1 MFSIKLGLKN
11 LTRNKRRNAITIMVI
26 AFAFFIYLFLDSV
39 MVGMEEMAFDNI
51 KDFET
56 GDIQIA
62 YPEYW
67 EDREKLPLENLIYLN
82 QEIEDIIQNRDE
94 ILGVSPEL
102 RFKANLNNG
111 IDETEVI
118 GLGILP
124 EKYNKVYSTQEYL
137 IDGSGFSLG
146 ESKAVIGKGLAE
158 LMDLKVNDYITLLVR
173 TKEET
178 FNTIDLEI
186 GGLINTPDPLINNG
200 IVFVPL
206 DIARKAL
213 NVENGV
219 SMMTIKTIKG
229 KNIDPIIEEINQ
241 NFQKKNLN
249 IKAYSWR
256 ESAKTVIAVG
266 AAQDAETAIVLSVI
280 LMIGMIG
287 IINNVILSALER
299 TREIGMMKALGMRE
313 WEIVS
318 VFMVEATGLGIIGGL
333 AGCLLGAIGVGC
345 MVKLGYDLSYIGGD
359 MSLYGIPFI
368 DKIYGVWNLPSF
380 VFIFFLGLIF
390 ALFSS
395 MIPAYWACL
404 LYTSDAADEEDS
416 LD

>member
-11 LTRNKRRNAITIMVI
+11 LTRNKRRNAITILVI

-39 MVGMEEMAFDNI
+39 MVGMEEIAFDNI
-51 KDFET
+51 KNFET

-82 QEIEDIIQNRDE
+82 QEIEDSIKNGNGQLDI
-94 ILGVSPEL
+94 SPEL

-124 EKYNKVYSTQEYL
+124 EKYNAVYSTQEYL
-137 IDGSGFSLG
+137 IEGSGFSLG
-146 ESKAVIGKGLAE
+146 ESKAVIGKKLAE
-158 LMDLKVNDYITLLVR
+158 LMDLKVNDYITLLIR

-178 FNTIDLEI
+178 FNTIDLAI

-206 DIARKAL
+206 DIAQQAL
-213 NVENGV
+213 NVENGM

-229 KNIDPIIEEINQ
+229 KNIVPIIEEINQ
-241 NFQKKNLN
+241 NFQKKNLS

-266 AAQDAETAIVLSVI
+266 AAQDAETAVVLSVI

-313 WEIVS
+313 WEIVL

-345 MVKLGYDLSYIGGD
+345 MVKFGYDLSYIGGD
-359 MSLYGIPFI
+359 MSLYGIPVI

-395 MIPAYWACL
+395 MIPAYWAAHKDPVKAI
-404 LYTSDAADEEDS
+404 YHR
-416 LD
+416 

>member
-11 LTRNKRRNAITIMVI
+11 LTRNKRRNAITILVI
-26 AFAFFIYLFLDSV
+26 AFAFFIFLFLDSV

-82 QEIEDIIQNRDE
+82 QEIEDSIKNGNGQLDI
-94 ILGVSPEL
+94 SPEL

-124 EKYNKVYSTQEYL
+124 EKYNAVYSTQEYL

-146 ESKAVIGKGLAE
+146 ESKAVIGKKLAE

-229 KNIDPIIEEINQ
+229 KKIDPIIEEINQ
-241 NFQKKNLN
+241 NFQKKNLS

-266 AAQDAETAIVLSVI
+266 AAQEAETAIVLTVI

-345 MVKLGYDLSYIGGD
+345 MVKFGYDLSYIGGD
-359 MSLYGIPFI
+359 MSLYGIPVI

-395 MIPAYWACL
+395 MIPAYWAAHKDPVKAI
-404 LYTSDAADEEDS
+404 YHR
-416 LD
+416 

>member
-11 LTRNKRRNAITIMVI
+11 LTRNKRRNAITILVI

-39 MVGMEEMAFDNI
+39 MVGMEEIAFDNI

-67 EDREKLPLENLIYLN
+67 KDREKLPLENLIYLN
-82 QEIEDIIQNRDE
+82 QEIEDSIKNGNGQLDI
-94 ILGVSPEL
+94 SPEL

-124 EKYNKVYSTQEYL
+124 EKYNEVYSTQEYL

-200 IVFVPL
+200 LVFVPL

-266 AAQDAETAIVLSVI
+266 AAQEAETAITLTVI

-333 AGCLLGAIGVGC
+333 VGCLLGAIGVGC
-345 MVKLGYDLSYIGGD
+345 MVKFGYDLSYIGGD
-359 MSLYGIPFI
+359 MSLYGIPVI

-395 MIPAYWACL
+395 MIPAYWAAHKDPVEAI
-404 LYTSDAADEEDS
+404 YHR
-416 LD
+416 

>member
-1 MFSIKLGLKN
+1 M
-11 LTRNKRRNAITIMVI
+11 I

-39 MVGMEEMAFDNI
+39 MVGMEEIAFDNI

-82 QEIEDIIQNRDE
+82 QEIEDSIKNGNGQLD
-94 ILGVSPEL
+94 VSPEL

-124 EKYNKVYSTQEYL
+124 EKYNAVYSTQEYL
-137 IDGSGFSLG
+137 IDGSSFSLG
-146 ESKAVIGKGLAE
+146 ESKAVIGKKLAE

-186 GGLINTPDPLINNG
+186 GGVINTPDPLINNG

-229 KNIDPIIEEINQ
+229 KNIDPIIEKLNQ
-241 NFQKKNLN
+241 NFQKKNLS

-266 AAQDAETAIVLSVI
+266 AAQDAETAIVLTVI

-345 MVKLGYDLSYIGGD
+345 MVKFGYDLSYIGGD
-359 MSLYGIPFI
+359 MSLYGIPVI

-395 MIPAYWACL
+395 MIPAYWAAHKDPVKAI
-404 LYTSDAADEEDS
+404 YHR
-416 LD
+416 

>member
-11 LTRNKRRNAITIMVI
+11 LTRQKRRNFITILVI
-26 AFAFFIYLFLDSV
+26 AFAFFIYLFIDS
-39 MVGMEEMAFDNI
+39 MMGGMEEMSFSNI
-51 KDFET
+51 KNFET
-56 GDIQIA
+56 GSIQVA

-67 EDREKLPLENLIYLN
+67 EEREELPLKNLIDLN
-82 QEIEDIIQNRDE
+82 QDIEDSIKNRDD

-118 GLGILP
+118 GLGIIP
-124 EKYNKVYSTQEYL
+124 EKYNEVYSTQEYV
-137 IDGSGFSLG
+137 IAGSSFASG
-146 ESKAVIGKGLAE
+146 ESKALIGKGLAE

-186 GGLINTPDPLINNG
+186 GGLVNTPHPLINNG

-213 NVENGV
+213 NVEDAV
-219 SMMTIKTIKG
+219 SMITIKTDKG
-229 KNIDPIIEEINQ
+229 KEIGPIMDDINQ
-241 NFQKKNLN
+241 IFQKKNMT
-249 IKAYSWR
+249 IKAYSWE
-256 ESAKTVIAVG
+256 ESAKTVIAMS
-266 AAQDAETAIVLSVI
+266 AAQDAETAITLTVI

-313 WEIVS
+313 WEIVL
-318 VFMVEATGLGIIGGL
+318 VFMVEATGVGIIGGL
-333 AGCLLGAIGVGC
+333 AGCLSGAAGVEY
-345 MVKLGYDLSYIGGD
+345 MVKYGYSLNYIGGD
-359 MSLYGIPFI
+359 MSVYGIPLM
-368 DKIYGVWNLPSF
+368 DKIYGVWNLSSF
-380 VFIFFLGLIF
+380 VFIFFFAIF
-390 ALFSS
+390 LALLSS
-395 MIPAYWACL
+395 MVPAYWAAHKDPVKAI
-404 LYTSDAADEEDS
+404 YHR
-416 LD
+416 

>member
-11 LTRNKRRNAITIMVI
+11 LTRNKRRNAITILVI

-39 MVGMEEMAFDNI
+39 MVGMEEIAFDNI

-82 QEIEDIIQNRDE
+82 QEIEDSIKNGNGQLDI
-94 ILGVSPEL
+94 SPEL

-124 EKYNKVYSTQEYL
+124 EKYNAVYSTQEYL

-146 ESKAVIGKGLAE
+146 ESKAVIGKKLAE

-229 KNIDPIIEEINQ
+229 EKIDPIIEEINQ
-241 NFQKKNLN
+241 NFQKKNLS

-266 AAQDAETAIVLSVI
+266 AAQEAETAIVLTVI

-345 MVKLGYDLSYIGGD
+345 MVKFGYDLSYIGGD
-359 MSLYGIPFI
+359 MSLYGIPVI

-395 MIPAYWACL
+395 MIPAYWAAHKDPVKAI
-404 LYTSDAADEEDS
+404 YHR
-416 LD
+416 